1 MRLTHLAL
9 TDFRLYAR
17 LDIDIT
23 KRTVLLV
30 GGNAQGKSSLLE
42 AIYYLTSFTS
52 YQAETDRQLINFNA
66 ARQPLAV
73 TRLVADFE
81 RNKHAHR
88 LEVRLILE
96 SNGAATT
103 QRFRREFLL
112 DGIKK
117 NAGELVG
124 HFNSVIF
131 LPIMM
136 RIIESGPEERRRYLN
151 LALSQTSTGY
161 AQALGDYNQGLTQR
175 NALLKQLSEN
185 GGDPGQLD
193 PWDEIVARRGAQV
206 ILSRITAVDELERI
220 VRKIHHRLTDN
231 AEVLRLSYQPA
242 YDPLPGNGSQIGLPM
257 DTTKDRSGLT
267 LQQIQKSFLI
277 RLAELRKEE
286 IARGVTTIG
295 PHRDE
300 LRLLVNGIDLTSYGS
315 RGQVRT
321 ALLALKLAEVNWM
334 KERTGEI
341 PVLLLDEILAELDS
355 KRRSVLLDVLA
366 GCEQAILATND
377 LALFKKEF
385 IQTADCWHISDG
397 TVSPLEGSA
406 I

>member
-17 LDIDIT
+17 LDIDIS

-30 GGNAQGKSSLLE
+30 GDNAQGKSSLLE

-66 ARQPLAV
+66 ARQRLAV
-73 TRLVADFE
+73 ARLVADYE
-81 RNKHAHR
+81 RSKRAHR
-88 LEVRLILE
+88 LEVRLIQE

-103 QRFRREFLL
+103 PRFRREFLL

-136 RIIESGPEERRRYLN
+136 RIIEGGPDERRRYLN
-151 LALSQTSTGY
+151 LAISQTSTGY
-161 AQALGDYNQGLTQR
+161 AQALTDYNQGLTQR
-175 NALLKQLSEN
+175 NALLKQFSEH

-193 PWDEIVARRGAQV
+193 PWDEIVARRGAQI
-206 ILSRITAVDELERI
+206 ILARITALDELERI
-220 VRKIHHRLTDN
+220 VRKVHHRLTDSG
-231 AEVLRLSYQPA
+231 EVLRLSYQPA
-242 YDPLPGNGSQIGLPM
+242 FDPLPGNGSQIGLPI
-257 DTTKDRSGLT
+257 DTTVDRSGLS
-267 LQQIQKSFLI
+267 LQQIQTAFSV
-277 RLAELRKEE
+277 RLAELHKEE

-300 LRLLVNGIDLTSYGS
+300 LRFLANRVDLTSYGS

-321 ALLALKLAEVNWM
+321 ALLALKLAEVDWM
-334 KERTGEI
+334 KERTGEL
-341 PVLLLDEILAELDS
+341 PVLLLDEILAELDN
-355 KRRSVLLDVLA
+355 KRRSDLLDALA
-366 GCEQAILATND
+366 DCEQTILATND
-377 LALFKKEF
+377 LALFKPDF
-385 IQTADCWHISDG
+385 IQAADCWHVADG
-397 TVSPLEGSA
+397 TVSPLAGTA

>member
-17 LDIDIT
+17 LDIDIS

-30 GGNAQGKSSLLE
+30 GDNAQGKSSLLE

-52 YQAETDRQLINFNA
+52 YQADTDRQLINFNA
-66 ARQPLAV
+66 ARQRLAV
-73 TRLVADFE
+73 ARLVADYE
-81 RNKHAHR
+81 RSKRTHH
-88 LEVRLILE
+88 LEVRLIQE

-103 QRFRREFLL
+103 PRFRREFLL

-117 NAGELVG
+117 NAGELMG

-136 RIIESGPEERRRYLN
+136 RIIEGGPDERRRYLN
-151 LALSQTSTGY
+151 LAISQTSAGY
-161 AQALGDYNQGLTQR
+161 AQALTDYNQGLTQR
-175 NALLKQLSEN
+175 NALLKQLSDR

-193 PWDEIVARRGAQV
+193 PWDEIVARRGAQI
-206 ILSRITAVDELERI
+206 ILARITALDELERI
-220 VRKIHHRLTDN
+220 VRKVHHRLTDSG
-231 AEVLRLSYQPA
+231 EVLRLSYQPA
-242 YDPLPGNGSQIGLPM
+242 FDPLPGNGSQIGLPI
-257 DTTKDRSGLT
+257 DTTLDRSGLS
-267 LQQIQKSFLI
+267 LQQIQAACSA
-277 RLAELRKEE
+277 RLVELRQEE

-300 LRLLVNGIDLTSYGS
+300 LRFLANGVDLTSYGS

-321 ALLALKLAEVNWM
+321 ALLALKLAEVDWIR
-334 KERTGEI
+334 ERTGEL
-341 PVLLLDEILAELDS
+341 PVLLLDEILAELDN
-355 KRRSVLLDVLA
+355 KRRSDLLEVLA
-366 GCEQAILATND
+366 DCEQAILATND
-377 LALFKKEF
+377 LALFKPEF
-385 IQTADCWHISDG
+385 IQAADCRHVADG
-397 TVSPLEGSA
+397 TVSALAEAA